1 MVSRYS
7 IIQYVPNPIT
17 DERINIGVVAFTDHD
32 VRVQFLVNWERVH
45 NFGMENIDFLK
56 DFAERMKETASR
68 GLVFPGDEESE
79 IPKHERLTKIARGWM
94 NSIQFTEPRPSLANV
109 DKLLKDIVEDFL
121 VEPPKSLNNIDK
133 NSKYISIQ
141 QCSIQSFDKSTLQL
155 LDKSTPRN
163 QKKAAIVAT
172 SSVKKAFKNWLGKE
186 NQEQFKTLIK
196 QKYEFDGKREK
207 FEFDVAVA
215 NGSPYLIA
223 QGLSFEINPQ
233 KKSLQA
239 LCWSIENVKKCNPDL
254 PIAVITLPPKED
266 SPDYSER
273 QKIYE
278 QSTANYLD
286 LGADVLQKD
295 QVPDWVEQKL
305 NPMKEK
311 ILESV
316 HQT

>member
-7 IIQYVPNPIT
+7 IIQYVPNPIA
-17 DERINIGVVAFTDHD
+17 DERINIGVVAFSDHE
-32 VRVQFLVNWERVH
+32 VRVQFLVNWERVR
-45 NFGMENIDFLK
+45 NFGMKNIDSLK

-94 NSIQFTEPRPSLANV
+94 NSIQFTEPRPSLAHV
-109 DKLLKDIVEDFL
+109 DKLLHNIVEDFL
-121 VEPPKSLNNIDK
+121 VEPHNSMINTDK
-133 NSKYISIQ
+133 TYKYISINS
-141 QCSIQSFDKSTLQL
+141 SIQSIDKSTPQL

-163 QKKAAIVAT
+163 RKQASRIAT
-172 SSVKKAFKNWLGKE
+172 SSVKEAFKNWLGKD
-186 NQEQFKTLIK
+186 NQEKFKTLIK

-215 NGSPYLIA
+215 NGSPYLLA

-239 LCWSIENVKKCNPDL
+239 LCWSIENVKKCNQDL

-266 SPDYSER
+266 SPNYSE
-273 QKIYE
+273 QQSIYE

-286 LGADVLQKD
+286 LGADILQED
-295 QVPDWVEQKL
+295 QVPDWIEEKL
-305 NPMKEK
+305 NPIKQK
-311 ILESV
+311 IIESV
-316 HQT
+316 NQT

>member
-1 MVSRYS
+1 M
-7 IIQYVPNPIT
+7 
-17 DERINIGVVAFTDHD
+17 
-32 VRVQFLVNWERVH
+32 
-45 NFGMENIDFLK
+45 
-56 DFAERMKETASR
+56 
-68 GLVFPGDEESE
+68 
-79 IPKHERLTKIARGWM
+79 
-94 NSIQFTEPRPSLANV
+94 
-109 DKLLKDIVEDFL
+109 
-121 VEPPKSLNNIDK
+121 
-133 NSKYISIQ
+133 
-141 QCSIQSFDKSTLQL
+141 
-155 LDKSTPRN
+155 
-163 QKKAAIVAT
+163 
-172 SSVKKAFKNWLGKE
+172 
-186 NQEQFKTLIK
+186 
-196 QKYEFDGKREK
+196 
-207 FEFDVAVA
+207 
-215 NGSPYLIA
+215 
-223 QGLSFEINPQ
+223 SFEINPQ